1 MYIHNI
7 KYFKYFKIKFRKI
20 NVHILLRNSAKLI
33 ITVGIDE

>member
-20 NVHILLRNSAKLI
+20 NVHILRNSAKLI